1 LRPVIIL
8 FSKAPVPGRV
18 KTRLQPALSAEEAAS
33 LHTAFVWDMIEL
45 LQSLSAAVLELH
57 TDIPTDAW
65 ADAGVAQRIQFEGG
79 LQLKMLHSL
88 EEALSSGHPRALVVG
103 SDAPTL
109 PVGHIAAL
117 LASQADVA
125 LGPTDDGGFYAISC
139 GRTHPDMFRDV
150 EWSCPSTLDQTVRAI
165 QACGLTVEIG
175 RRWFDVDEIEDVD
188 RLVQSPDLP
197 EHTKRWFENRKLL
210 PS

>member
-139 GRTHPDMFRDV
+139 GGTHPDMFRDV

-165 QACGLTVEIG
+165 EACGLTVEIG
-175 RRWFDVDEIEDVD
+175 PRWFDIDELDDVN
-188 RLVQSPDLP
+188 RLLQSPDLP

>member
-33 LHTAFVWDMIEL
+33 LHTAFVWDMIAR
-45 LQSLSAAVLELH
+45 LQSLSAALLELH
-57 TDIPTDAW
+57 TDIATDAW

-79 LQLKMLHSL
+79 LQLKMLHAL
-88 EEALSSGHPRALVVG
+88 EEGLSSGHPRALVVG

-109 PVGHIAAL
+109 PAGHIAAL
-117 LASQADVA
+117 LASRADVA

-139 GRTHPDMFRDV
+139 SRTHPDMFQDV

-165 QACGLTVEIG
+165 KACGLTVELG
-175 RRWFDVDEIEDVD
+175 PRWFDVDELEDLE

-197 EHTKRWFENRKLL
+197 EHTKRWFENRKLR
-210 PS
+210 PR